1 MVIVSG
7 EYHMQFAGESTLAY
21 FKAKTDYDKFME
33 KYRNVVPF
41 FTYAFVIKGLHQK
54 AERDNK

>member
-1 MVIVSG
+1 
-7 EYHMQFAGESTLAY
+7 MQFAGESTLAY